1 MSFIKWA
8 GGKNQLLPQL
18 SDLFPNMKDIK
29 GYCEPF
35 LGGGSVFFYIERQGY
50 LQNKPIY
57 LSDINSKLIT
67 TYKVV
72 KDNLKELT
80 ELLTKYEKNHTEKL
94 YYEVRDNFH
103 NRQNPLIIAAEFIYI
118 NKTCFNGMMNVNRA
132 GVINQ
137 GFCQKEK
144 VKLFD
149 PIEIERC
156 SKALKYAKIDTM
168 SYEKVVDIA
177 EKDYFVYTDPPYD
190 NIKDGGQSYVGYTSD
205 TFKQKRHLLL
215 DTFRK
220 LDEKGCKVMMS
231 NASTPWMMSQFKD
244 YYITIVKAKRI
255 CAGDAEKRIPVD
267 EVVITNYKPIKKQL
281 TMEDCLNE
289 Y

>member
-1 MSFIKWA
+1 MTFIKWA
-8 GGKNQLLPQL
+8 GGKGQLLSQL
-18 SDLFPNMKDIK
+18 SDLFPPMKNIS

-35 LGGGSVFFYIERQGY
+35 IGGGSVFFFIERNGY
-50 LQNKPIY
+50 LLNKPIY

-67 TYKVV
+67 TYKMVR
-72 KDNLKELT
+72 DNLSELIN
-80 ELLTKYEKNHTEKL
+80 LLKKYEENHTEKL

-118 NKTCFNGMMNVNRA
+118 NKSCFNGMMNVNKD
-132 GVINQ
+132 GVLNAA
-137 GFCQKEK
+137 FCQKEK
-144 VKLFD
+144 VNLFD

-156 SKALKYAKIDTM
+156 SKALKYAHIDTM

-177 EKDYFVYTDPPYD
+177 EKDYFTFLDPPYD

-205 TFKQKRHLLL
+205 AFKTKRNYLL

-220 LDEKGCKVMMS
+220 LDEKGCKVMMT
-231 NASTPWMMSQFKD
+231 NHVTPWLMTQFKD
-244 YYITIVKAKRI
+244 YYITVVKAKRI

-267 EVVITNYKPIKKQL
+267 EVVVTNYKPTKKQFS
-281 TMEDCLNE
+281 MED